1 VEGVSILNDFIS
13 PVHTDALI
21 TNYKRKSRLMKQLTN
36 RFSTYGFSQI
46 STSTFENYDSYMRLH
61 GTVETNE
68 MIKTI
73 DHTGNVLA
81 LRSDA
86 TIPITEQLMREHQNP
101 MIEKRYFYVL
111 DVFRYPVSS
120 AKPKEN
126 TQAGIECFGASG
138 IETDAEIIALAM
150 HILIDLNR
158 PSYTLEISHAGFF
171 ERCISVLELSTEDR
185 NTLKKILQT
194 KNMGELKQFL
204 MDIQI
209 DANWKQVLELIP
221 LLYGEPLKVI
231 ELVRNTIDDP
241 IILKQMDQFEKLY
254 EILTAYDLASDVVI
268 DLSLMNHMDYYSDI
282 IFQGFIHNVGKPVLM
297 GGRYN
302 HLTAHFGSSTPA
314 IGFACDVDAI
324 VSSEQEEDVDAHTTD
339 VGILQTEE
347 TFHHSLSLATYLRD
361 AGWSTR
367 TMTNDCPSFQPIITC
382 TFIQNDNKQIIQVTD
397 QQTTK
402 NCTSFKEVKSYIQK
416 CMQKET

>member
-1 VEGVSILNDFIS
+1 MQDFTTS
-13 PVHTDALI
+13 QAHTDALI
-21 TNYKRKSRLMKQLTN
+21 TNYQRKNERIKQLTS

-46 STSTFENYDSYMRLH
+46 STSTFEDYDSYMRLQ

-73 DHTGNVLA
+73 DHTGNILA

-86 TIPITEQLMREHQNP
+86 TIPITEQLIREQQSH
-101 MIEKRYFYVL
+101 MTEKRYFYVL

-120 AKPKEN
+120 MKPKEN
-126 TQAGIECFGASG
+126 TQAGIECFGSNG

-150 HILIDLNR
+150 HTLIDINR
-158 PSYTLEISHAGFF
+158 PSYTLEIGHAGFF
-171 ERCISVLELSTEDR
+171 ERCISALDLSKEKR

-204 MDIQI
+204 MTIQVA
-209 DANWKQVLELIP
+209 DDWKQVLELIP
-221 LLYGEPLKVI
+221 RLYGEPLKII
-231 ELVRNTIDDP
+231 ELVRSTIDDP
-241 IILKQMDQFEKLY
+241 IIHTQMDQFEKLN
-254 EILTAYDLASDVVI
+254 ELLEAYDLASHVVI

-302 HLTAHFGSSTPA
+302 NLTAHFGSSMPA

-324 VSSEQEEDVDAHTTD
+324 VASEHEDDLYVHTID
-339 VGILQTEE
+339 IGILQTEE
-347 TFHHSLSLATYLRD
+347 TFKDSLSLATYLRD

-367 TMTNDCPSFQPIITC
+367 TVTNDLPSIQPIITC
-382 TFIQNDNKQIIQVTD
+382 AFLDNNETQVIQVIY
-397 QQTTK
+397 QHTTK
-402 NCTSFKEVKSYIQK
+402 KCTSFKEVASYVQQ